1 MTFAKAI
8 ATKSKWASE
17 ERGVLGLGAGWRGIE
32 LSLFPCLRHLV
43 YIRASDD
50 LVYEP
55 VENIKNEEDQ
65 RESHARDRV
74 DPLRA
79 ADEELA
85 HLFHRFLLRA
95 GSGGRCVVVVPF
107 DGHAIFGLQA
117 GWAHAIGSEAEPA
130 LTTLIFL

>member
-17 ERGVLGLGAGWRGIE
+17 ERGVLGLGEGWRGIE

-55 VENIKNEEDQ
+55 VENIKNEED
-65 RESHARDRV
+65 
-74 DPLRA
+74 
-79 ADEELA
+79 
-85 HLFHRFLLRA
+85 
-95 GSGGRCVVVVPF
+95 
-107 DGHAIFGLQA
+107 
-117 GWAHAIGSEAEPA
+117 
-130 LTTLIFL
+130 